1 LLEDF
6 SQHLLDIAENSM
18 NAGASIVEILLTE
31 DRCGG
36 WFYFEVRDNGK
47 GMSADVLQMVAD
59 PFFTSRTTRRVGFGL
74 PFLKQLAELC
84 EGEMEVQSEPGKGTR
99 VWASFRYDHIDRP
112 PLGNIPASLVSLL
125 VAHPEVR
132 LIYHHRINEEEFTF
146 DSSELARVLEDPGEV
161 QKPKI
166 ARWLQEY
173 FSENLKALNQT
184 TE

>member
-1 LLEDF
+1 
-6 SQHLLDIAENSM
+6 
-18 NAGASIVEILLTE
+18 
-31 DRCGG
+31 
-36 WFYFEVRDNGK
+36 
-47 GMSADVLQMVAD
+47 
-59 PFFTSRTTRRVGFGL
+59 
-74 PFLKQLAELC
+74 
-84 EGEMEVQSEPGKGTR
+84 MEVQSEPGKGTR